1 MRILITLNICM
12 IKVISMV
19 IIWSCS
25 CCHFTQY
32 LCRYKQYEEQLE
44 KTRLN
49 NKEQEVVV
57 SEVRLQVAYS
67 ATLTSKFLLSI

>member
-1 MRILITLNICM
+1 MGILITLNICM

-19 IIWSCS
+19 II
-25 CCHFTQY
+25 CCHFTQCS
-32 LCRYKQYEEQLE
+32 CRYKQYEEQLE

-67 ATLTSKFLLSI
+67 STSKFLLS